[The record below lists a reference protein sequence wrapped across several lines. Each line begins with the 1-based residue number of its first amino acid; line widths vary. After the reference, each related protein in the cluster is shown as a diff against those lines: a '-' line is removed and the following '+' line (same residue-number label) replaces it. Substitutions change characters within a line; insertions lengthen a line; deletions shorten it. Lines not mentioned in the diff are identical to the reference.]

1 MAKRPEIGTLVS
13 VKQDRRQPPITVRVE
28 DLLSIQFTYTKLDDD
43 TVIGLCHYDGDWR
56 HDFTTEEPRKER
68 APEGS
73 PRQIAERD
81 CSGSEVVDGSWL
93 HARGRRRKAGAS

>member
-13 VKQDRRQPPITVRVE
+13 VKRDRQPPMTVRVE
-28 DLLSIQFTYTKLDDD
+28 DRLSAQFTYTKPDDVI
-43 TVIGLCHYDGDWR
+43 VIGLCHYDGGWQ

-68 APEGS
+68 TTERS
-73 PRQIAERD
+73 LRQIEERD